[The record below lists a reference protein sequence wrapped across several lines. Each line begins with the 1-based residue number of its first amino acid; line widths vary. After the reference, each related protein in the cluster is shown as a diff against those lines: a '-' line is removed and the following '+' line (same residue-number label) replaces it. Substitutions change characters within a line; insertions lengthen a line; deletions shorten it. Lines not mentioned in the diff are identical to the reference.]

1 MSHRFLVMFQPLT
14 SRVNRH
20 MTSRPPRLP
29 DLGPVAERCRRL
41 LLGVSVAFLLASS
54 PISAQELRYEIRLN
68 SAASGQT
75 LAFKVSGSGF
85 RAAQAPLDAHL
96 PNWGDWADLGRPYI
110 QNITVNNRPA
120 SPNMVGTI
128 PLGTGSFVLRYELP
142 VLDDTSPDAHRFPH
156 LPRGGPGTAVAA
168 VFNTLVVIKRGGVPV
183 AARASI
189 RLTAPRTGGT
199 FTGWAGF
206 AEGAQSARVL
216 PVAEGENGFY
226 AFGVLGPALHT
237 ANGIRLEVVSAVGG
251 AWRVNDITALASRTL
266 PVLQRTTGVAPD
278 SVVRIIVQR
287 SGLPGVTRGT
297 TTRFGI
303 AVALPPDDTLNEA
316 SRSVVVHE
324 FTHLWIGRRFPDERL
339 IWFMEGFTDYLALWT
354 AAAAGV
360 VTPDWFAQR
369 LAAIADEVAALPP
382 APARP
387 LSAQAVRRDS
397 DGSAERLAYRGG
409 ALAAFS
415 LDVALRGAD
424 KGTLGSFIGK
434 LLKTPDSVLTERAIR
449 ASAEA
454 MGAGA
459 EFRTAVDSVPLTSP
473 WPALRSV
480 GFVISEEPASLV
492 ALGIAAEADGR
503 QSHLTKGPAI
513 VRAVD
518 PNGPS
523 AAADIV
529 PGDTVIIR
537 TARRQNPPTHDV
549 AITSVS
555 LGAYTFGS
563 SIVPS
568 GSRTVTLEVRRSGAT
583 RTVEVTPR
591 LVQGGL
597 RLSAKW
603 EPSRASRFF
612 TVVAPRASKVP
623 ALPAA
628 LRIPLMGA
636 SDPRKDGL
644 AIGY

>member
-1 MSHRFLVMFQPLT
+1 
-14 SRVNRH
+14 
-20 MTSRPPRLP
+20 MTSRPPHLP

-68 SAASGQT
+68 SAANGQT
-75 LAFKVSGSGF
+75 LAVEVSGSGF
-85 RAAQAPLDAHL
+85 RAAEAPLDAHL
-96 PNWGDWADLGRPYI
+96 PNWGDWPYLGRPYL
-110 QNITVNNRPA
+110 QNVTVNDRPA
-120 SPNMVGTI
+120 TPNPSGTI
-128 PLGTGSFVLRYELP
+128 PLGPGPFALRYELP
-142 VLDDTSPDAHRFPH
+142 VLDDTSADAHRLPL

-168 VFNTLVVIKRGGVPV
+168 VYNTLVVIKRVGVPV
-183 AARASI
+183 TARASI
-189 RLTAPRTGGT
+189 RLTAPPAGGT

-206 AEGAQSARVL
+206 AEGAQSAPVL

-226 AFGVLGPALHT
+226 AFGVLGPALQT
-237 ANGIRLEVVSAVGG
+237 ANGIRIEVASAVGG
-251 AWRVNDITALASRTL
+251 AWRVNDIAALASRTL
-266 PVLQRTTGVAPD
+266 PVLQRATGVAPD

-303 AVALPPDDTLNEA
+303 TIALPPDDALDEA
-316 SRSVVVHE
+316 TRSVIVHE
-324 FTHLWIGRRFPDERL
+324 LTHLWIGRRFPDERL
-339 IWFMEGFTDYLALWT
+339 IWFSEGFTDYLALWT

-360 VTPDWFAQR
+360 VDPDWFAQR
-369 LAAIADEVAALPP
+369 LAVVADELAALRP
-382 APARP
+382 APAQP
-387 LSAQAVRRDS
+387 LTAQAVGRDS
-397 DGSAERLAYRGG
+397 DGPAERLAYRGG
-409 ALAAFS
+409 ALAALSF
-415 LDVALRGAD
+415 DVALRGAG

-434 LLKTPDSVLTERAIR
+434 LLTTPDSVLTERAIR
-449 ASAEA
+449 ATAEA
-454 MGAGA
+454 MGAGT
-459 EFRTAVDSVPLTSP
+459 EFRAAVDSVPLASP
-473 WPALRSV
+473 WPALHSV

-492 ALGIAAEADGR
+492 ALGIAADATGR
-503 QSHLTKGPAI
+503 QAHLTMGPAI
-513 VRAVD
+513 VRDVD

-563 SIVPS
+563 SVVPS

-591 LVQGGL
+591 LVRGGL

-612 TVVAPRASKVP
+612 TVVAPGASKVP
-623 ALPAA
+623 AQPAA
-628 LRIPLMGA
+628 LRIRANSRNGTRRATLCQTCGIT
-636 SDPRKDGL
+636 RR
-644 AIGY
+644 